1 MLSDQ
6 AVSRIEALAAQY
18 PKGKSKSAVVPAL
31 YVAQRD
37 SDGWLPREVMDEVA
51 EVLDLPASHVYG
63 VASFYS
69 MFYRTPVGKNMVQV
83 CGTSPCRLCGAAE
96 LLETFEKKLGIKA
109 GETTEDGE
117 FTLVEVE
124 CLAACDKAPMAQ
136 INQDYYENLDDAK
149 VDEILA
155 ALRKGENPSFAEF
168 DTYFGN
174 AHPVTMT
181 DEELGISVEGI
192 QRAENVVVKK
202 KPEPEPAE
210 AS

>member
-18 PKGKSKSAVVPAL
+18 PKGESKSAVVPAL

-37 SDGWLPREVMDEVA
+37 NGGWLPREAMTEVA
-51 EVLDLPASHVYG
+51 EVLEIPASHVYG

-69 MFYRTPVGKNMVQV
+69 MFYRTPVGKNVIQV
-83 CGTSPCRLCGAAE
+83 CGTSPCCLRGAEAMIKF
-96 LLETFEKKLGIKA
+96 LEKKLGIA
-109 GETTEDGE
+109 TGETTEDGE
-117 FTLVEVE
+117 FTLMEVE

-136 INQDYYENLDDAK
+136 INEDYYENLDDAK

-155 ALRKGENPSFAEF
+155 ALRKGEKPAYAEF
-168 DTYFGN
+168 DKYYGN

-181 DEELGISVEGI
+181 DEELGISVDGI
-192 QRAENVVVKK
+192 TRADNIVKK
-202 KPEPEPAE
+202 QPEPTSAE
-210 AS
+210 

>member
-37 SDGWLPREVMDEVA
+37 SGGWLPRDAMDEVA
-51 EVLDLPASHVYG
+51 EVLELPASHVYG

-69 MFYRTPVGKNMVQV
+69 MFYRTPVGKNVVQV
-83 CGTSPCRLCGAAE
+83 CGTSPCRLRGAGE
-96 LLETFEKKLGIKA
+96 MIDCLEKKLGVKC

-117 FTLVEVE
+117 FTLMEVE

-136 INQDYYENLDDAK
+136 INADYYENLDEAK

-155 ALRKGENPSFAEF
+155 ALRKEEVPPFAEF

-192 QRAENVVVKK
+192 QRAQNVVVKQK
-202 KPEPEPAE
+202 KAEPAE
-210 AS
+210 TS